1 MAISIGKA
9 WDESRDIL
17 TRDGKLIL
25 TIGAAMLMLPTAL
38 VALVSPQAV
47 GAEPPA
53 PGFMGTAV
61 QILSFLLTQTGVLA
75 LIALALR
82 PNLSVGESI
91 RAGLS
96 RLLPTLAAFL
106 LYILPMVFL
115 LGIIFGATVGG
126 DTPEAMLANLRS
138 AGGGA
143 SLAILLWA
151 VAFVY
156 LGVRF
161 LLANAVALAESANPI
176 TILKRSWQLS
186 RGAFFKLFLFMLLWG
201 ILLLTAQMAT
211 AAVAGVLVGLT
222 LGAPEPFSVAALLT
236 GLIAGAVNMMVV
248 IVYALMVARIYA
260 QRVTIDSVPNVEDVF
275 R

>member
-1 MAISIGKA
+1 MA
-9 WDESRDIL
+9 
-17 TRDGKLIL
+17 
-25 TIGAAMLMLPTAL
+25 AAASDRLAELQLDAAL
-38 VALVSPQAV
+38 K
-47 GAEPPA
+47 
-53 PGFMGTAV
+53 
-61 QILSFLLTQTGVLA
+61 
-75 LIALALR
+75 ALA
-82 PNLSVGESI
+82 
-91 RAGLS
+91 
-96 RLLPTLAAFL
+96 
-106 LYILPMVFL
+106 
-115 LGIIFGATVGG
+115 
-126 DTPEAMLANLRS
+126 S
-138 AGGGA
+138 AQRRE
-143 SLAILLWA
+143 I
-151 VAFVY
+151 
-156 LGVRF
+156 VRF

-211 AAVAGVLVGLT
+211 AAVTGVLVGLT

>member
-53 PGFMGTAV
+53 PGFMGMAV

-126 DTPEAMLANLRS
+126 ETPEAMLANLRS

-211 AAVAGVLVGLT
+211 AAVTGVLVGLT

>member
-53 PGFMGTAV
+53 PGIMGTAV

-186 RGAFFKLFLFMLLWG
+186 RGAYFKLFLFMLLWG

-211 AAVAGVLVGLT
+211 AAVTGVLVGLT

>member
-186 RGAFFKLFLFMLLWG
+186 RGAYFKLFLFMLLWG

>member
-53 PGFMGTAV
+53 PGFMGMTV

-211 AAVAGVLVGLT
+211 AAVTGVLVGLT

>member
-53 PGFMGTAV
+53 PGIMGTAV

-186 RGAFFKLFLFMLLWG
+186 RGAYFKLFLFMLLWG

-222 LGAPEPFSVAALLT
+222 LGAAEPFSVAALLT

>member
-138 AGGGA
+138 AGGEA

-186 RGAFFKLFLFMLLWG
+186 RGAYFKLFLFMLLWG

-211 AAVAGVLVGLT
+211 AAVTGVLVGLT